1 MDASS
6 PKSSSSYTFRN
17 HGFYDDSYSDV
28 FDPKKDN
35 EKDENTTVPELY
47 MNEMDVLQY
56 NSELFSKNEGKFQEK
71 EKTNA
76 PKRKIS
82 PSLKFTLPRKKNGST
97 ENTTF

>member
-17 HGFYDDSYSDV
+17 QGFYDDSYSDV
-28 FDPKKDN
+28 FDPNKCT
-35 EKDENTTVPELY
+35 EKDENTSVPELY

-56 NSELFSKNEGKFQEK
+56 NIELFSKNKGQFQKK
-71 EKTNA
+71 EKSNA

-82 PSLKFTLPRKKNGST
+82 PSLKLTLPRKKNGTT